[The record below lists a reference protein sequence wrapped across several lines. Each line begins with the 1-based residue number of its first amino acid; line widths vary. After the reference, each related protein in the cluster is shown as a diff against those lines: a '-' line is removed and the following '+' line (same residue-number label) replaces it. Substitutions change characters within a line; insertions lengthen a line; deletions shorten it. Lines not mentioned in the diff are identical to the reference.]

1 MTTLAA
7 KLAQAVL
14 DVGGK
19 LAADKRN
26 LEQKY
31 DYISADKILS
41 IGGQA
46 LAAQGIVIVPAVIA
60 SNVEAVTYTKTY
72 QGREEVKSR
81 YDASVTFAMTVT
93 DGESSLEFPWIG
105 VGNDYAVP
113 DKAAYKAI
121 TSGHK
126 YFVAKLLMI
135 GVGNEDGEHDQVDTA
150 ASTPAQA
157 QRQQA
162 PPPPAKVNGNGRG
175 VTPSDGI
182 RKALHAR
189 GGEIFGEEWE
199 AARHWMLGVWTAKHT
214 PAFQRHSATE
224 LTDEEMATIVSDM
237 NQYADALLRRWQTY
251 QAAAAVTVADSPE
264 LAP

>member
-1 MTTLAA
+1 MTTLAG
-7 KLAQAVL
+7 KLAQAIL
-14 DVGGK
+14 EVGGK

-26 LEQKY
+26 QEQRY

-46 LAAQGIVIVPAVIA
+46 LATQGIVIIPAVIA
-60 SNVEAVTYTKTY
+60 SNVESVTYEKLY
-72 QGREEVKSR
+72 QGKAETKSR
-81 YDASVTFAMTVT
+81 YDAAVTFAMTVT

-113 DKAAYKAI
+113 DKAMYKAI

-135 GVGNEDGEHDQVDTA
+135 GVGNEDGEHDVTDTA
-150 ASTPAQA
+150 TTTS
-157 QRQQA
+157 QRQTA
-162 PPPPAKVNGNGRG
+162 PPPQAKNNGKA

-182 RKALHAR
+182 RRALHAR
-189 GGEIFGEEWE
+189 GAEIFGEEWD
-199 AARHWMLGVWTAKHT
+199 AARHWMVGVWTAKHT
-214 PAFQRHSATE
+214 PTNPRNSSSD

-237 NQYADALLRRWQTY
+237 NQYADALLRRWKSY
-251 QAAAAVTVADSPE
+251 QSAAAVTVESSPE
-264 LAP
+264 LAL